1 MKYVYRVVNAILGA
15 LVFVAA
21 FFTDFLKIEISVSE
35 STWEGIKNFV
45 NTIKAD
51 TLSNDGYALV
61 ESFSIQRMIN
71 VARGKDELSGL
82 IKSSSKPF
90 LWPEIFKPINVK
102 LGFFAAFFVLMLL
115 TGLFII
121 IWSCVSN
128 KRLPVLIA
136 GVAGI
141 GFDIGLI
148 ATFKMWATP
157 LADGTIDVASWVSEQ
172 MFGNSELLTGTLGK
186 IVSYV
191 AGITMDRALTLDFA
205 LCGLQNAMLFIF
217 IAVICWSAIFYLVEL
232 GDTQTKENKLAL
244 AAYKEANKE
253 LKTASKAIK
262 ALKADDSADEN
273 EIKKAQVAY
282 NKAEKAAK
290 AAYDKT
296 EDGKA
301 AIAKAAKK
309 KAKEEKKAVKETE
322 E

>member
-21 FFTDFLKIEISVSE
+21 FFTDFLKVEIGISD
-35 STWEGIKNFV
+35 STWEGIKNLI
-45 NTIKAD
+45 NTIKPDAVN
-51 TLSNDGYALV
+51 NDGYALV

-71 VARGKDELSGL
+71 FARGKDELSDMMGSA
-82 IKSSSKPF
+82 KKPF
-90 LWPEIFKPINVK
+90 LWPEIFEPINVK

-121 IWSCVSN
+121 IWSCISN

-157 LADGTIDVASWVSEQ
+157 LADGTIDVASWLSEQ
-172 MFGNSELLTGTLGK
+172 MFGNSDLLTGTLGK
-186 IVSYV
+186 IVSYL
-191 AGITMDRALTLDFA
+191 AGVTMEKALTLDFA

-217 IAVICWSAIFYLVEL
+217 VAVICWSAIFYLVEL
-232 GDTQTKENKLAL
+232 GDIQTKENKLAL

-253 LKTASKAIK
+253 LKTASKALK
-262 ALKADDSADEN
+262 ALKADDSSDEG
-273 EIKKAQVAY
+273 EIKRAQAAY

-290 AAYDKT
+290 AAFDKT

-309 KAKEEKKAVKETE
+309 KAREEKKSAKETE